1 MNNYKFESQLDQL
14 LLYFATQGTS
24 RPIDINKIPSKFQNR
39 DLPKMIDIL
48 KSLELIA
55 PLYAEFHDGKG
66 PVEFPNILR
75 ITPAGV
81 RFTYDSSFIE
91 LKKSQNK
98 RNKILNFES
107 FTVGWN
113 TIISILSLAIS
124 IVALFIS
131 SK

>member
-1 MNNYKFESQLDQL
+1 MNNYKFEKQLDRL
-14 LLYFATQGTS
+14 LLYFATQGTNKL
-24 RPIDINKIPSKFQNR
+24 IDISKIPSEFQNR
-39 DLPKMIDIL
+39 DLQRMIDIL
-48 KSLELIA
+48 KSLELIVT
-55 PLYAEFHDGKG
+55 LSTDFHNGKG
-66 PVEFPNILR
+66 PVEFPNFLR

-81 RFTYDSSFIE
+81 RFTYDSSFID

-113 TIISILSLAIS
+113 TVISILSLAIS

-131 SK
+131 GK